1 MRYAYLP
8 LVAAIAVTTNGYAA
22 SDEDLY
28 SKQYFECMEKSGGVT
43 IEIRKCTQQETLRQE
58 ALLQSSFTK
67 LLHRQSP
74 AQKHQLVKAQNLW
87 KDYVKANC
95 SFYNKPE
102 GGTVAQLMAS
112 SCGLE
117 ETAKRAD
124 ELDRMTFQD

>member
-1 MRYAYLP
+1 MCYLHLR

-28 SKQYFECMEKSGGVT
+28 SKQCFECMEKSGGV
-43 IEIRKCTQQETLRQE
+43 
-58 ALLQSSFTK
+58 
-67 LLHRQSP
+67 
-74 AQKHQLVKAQNLW
+74 
-87 KDYVKANC
+87 NC

-102 GGTVAQLMAS
+102 GGTVVQLMAG